1 MKTKAS
7 ILFYLSFLLT
17 LFSAC
22 DRPNCTNTNF
32 MFDKFNPDSKEYK
45 SELIKQLETV
55 DKSKLRY
62 WFKDYMESNGRE
74 LLLFYIQGDGLC
86 AQIVLN
92 VEQWNKLEELR
103 KKKGV
108 SYRNAEFKELKF
120 DIQQDSLNI
129 RFIYRDFD
137 KIID

>member
-1 MKTKAS
+1 MKEKAS

-22 DRPNCTNTNF
+22 DRPNCTNTNPI
-32 MFDKFNPDSKEYK
+32 FDKFNPDSKEYK

-62 WFKDYMESNGRE
+62 WLKEYMESNGRE